1 MREELML
8 GQLAGLV
15 NDDEALV
22 RRGRHLTAAFLV
34 EARPRSWLIHVL
46 RGRIEKVEEGPFVMP
61 SWRFALRA
69 DEMSWRRFWQ
79 PRPAPGDHDLLAL
92 VRRGLLKF
100 EGDLQP
106 LMANL
111 LYVKGVLEAPRAA
124 AGPQG
129 TPR

>member
-1 MREELML
+1 ML
-8 GQLAGLV
+8 EQLAGLV
-15 NDDEALV
+15 NDDAALV
-22 RRGRHLTAAFLV
+22 RRGRHLIGAFLV
-34 EARPRSWLIHVL
+34 EARPRRSWLVHVL

-69 DEMSWRRFWQ
+69 DEANWQRFWQ

-92 VRRGLLKF
+92 VRRGLMTF

-111 LYVKGVLEAPRAA
+111 LYIKGVLEAPRVLAA
-124 AGPQG
+124 EPGAK
-129 TPR
+129 R

>member
-1 MREELML
+1 ML
-8 GQLAGLV
+8 EQLAGLV
-15 NDDEALV
+15 NGNAPLV
-22 RRGRHLTAAFLV
+22 RRGRHLSGAFLV
-34 EARPRSWLIHVL
+34 EARPRSWLVHVL

-69 DEMSWRRFWQ
+69 DEASWRRFWQ

-111 LYVKGVLEAPRAA
+111 LYIKGVLEAPRAVAGSEGA
-124 AGPQG
+124 A
-129 TPR
+129 R

>member
-1 MREELML
+1 ML
-8 GQLAGLV
+8 EKLAGLV

-22 RRGRHLTAAFLV
+22 RRGRHLTGAFLV

-69 DEMSWRRFWQ
+69 EESVWQRFWQ
-79 PRPAPGDHDLLAL
+79 ARPAPGEHDLLAL
-92 VRRGLLKF
+92 VRRGLMKF

-111 LYVKGVLEAPRAA
+111 LYLKGVLEAPRALATSRGA
-124 AGPQG
+124 AE
-129 TPR
+129 